1 MAHQREGRKLGRTTA
16 HRFALL
22 NNLAVALF
30 RNEQIKTT
38 ESRAKELRR
47 YVDEIISTAKKGG
60 LSSIRKVKK
69 RINDGEILK
78 KIFDSI
84 VPALGDRKSGYTG
97 IIKTGYRAGDRAK
110 MVIIKL
116 ILPKDAEEK
125 KK

>member
-1 MAHQREGRKLGRTTA
+1 MARRVGKKLGRTTA

-22 NNLAVALF
+22 NSLATALF

-38 ESRAKELRR
+38 ESKAKELKR
-47 YVDEIISTAKKGG
+47 YVDEIISTAKRGG
-60 LSSIRKVKK
+60 LSNIRKIKK
-69 RINDGEILK
+69 KIKDGEIIK

-84 VPALGDRKSGYTG
+84 VPSFGDRQSGFTG

-116 ILPKDAEEK
+116 LLPKTAEEK

>member
-1 MAHQREGRKLGRTTA
+1 MAHERGGKKLGRTTS

-22 NNLAVALF
+22 NNLAAALF

-38 ESRAKELRR
+38 EPKAKELRR
-47 YVDEIISTAKKGG
+47 YVDEIISTAKRGG
-60 LSSIRKVKK
+60 LLNIRKINKK
-69 RINDGEILK
+69 IKDRGIIK

-84 VPALGDRKSGYTG
+84 VPSFGDRQSGFTG

-116 ILPKDAEEK
+116 MLPKAEEGK